1 VRSDLK
7 HKVNYNAKIPRFQ
20 LIRRRRAKR
29 GVWPYNY
36 ASYKRLEPYCYTL
49 RTFACFSL
57 GESAKLPS
65 TCHSETNM
73 VHVVRMAEEKPSALA
88 KLPWLATHVPLL
100 EPQVPMDPG
109 QL

>member
-1 VRSDLK
+1 MLK
-7 HKVNYNAKIPRFQ
+7 FHVFSSYEEGGQKEVFGRIIT
-20 LIRRRRAKR
+20 LVIRDWSHI
-29 GVWPYNY
+29 VTL
-36 ASYKRLEPYCYTL
+36 LE
-49 RTFACFSL
+49 RIARFSL

-88 KLPWLATHVPLL
+88 KLPWLATHVTLL